1 MKYEGYYS
9 MTYITNNWVL
19 WDYQI
24 FNYLYKHNHI
34 RKCYISAKEFKWVDG
49 VNDLGVCK
57 YGEEGDINY
66 TIMMR
71 DGEYYILKEF
81 WLKLMKENN
90 IINNIKKGW

>member
-24 FNYLYKHNHI
+24 FNYLCKHNHI
-34 RKCYISAKEFKWVDG
+34 RKCYIGPKEFKWVDSE
-49 VNDLGVCK
+49 NDLGICK
-57 YGEEGDINY
+57 YGEEGEINY
-66 TIMMR
+66 IIMMR

-90 IINNIKKGW
+90 IINNIKKG